1 MNTKDT
7 EKTDGTKATPEA
19 GGEAAATPSAEE
31 GTATATA
38 TQDGPTTHSDG
49 DVSAAPDAAGAS
61 DAPDAADVT
70 DASDEADEADEDLEE
85 EAAAVAG
92 SSGLLSAAAGVVA
105 AGLGIVGLTGSWT
118 GRVAAERETLLGQIE
133 TAEGGSTAERIS
145 ALYGDAWH
153 ATALVNGM
161 FALVAL
167 IVGLTVLTRPGK
179 PGWVRAFGLGGAVL
193 GGLGL
198 LISIAMYFDLILSLP
213 AAGS

>member
-7 EKTDGTKATPEA
+7 EKTDGTTATGQTVEEA
-19 GGEAAATPSAEE
+19 VPAASAEESNGSNRETGADAQDGREAHSDDDVSAAATPTAE
-31 GTATATA
+31 T
-38 TQDGPTTHSDG
+38 
-49 DVSAAPDAAGAS
+49 
-61 DAPDAADVT
+61 DAADAADDEIE
-70 DASDEADEADEDLEE
+70 DAEAG
-85 EAAAVAG
+85 AANSAR
-92 SSGLLSAAAGVVA
+92 SSGLLSAAAGIVA
-105 AGLGIVGLTGSWT
+105 AGLGVVGLTGSWT
-118 GRVAAERETLLGQIE
+118 GRVAAERQTLLGQIE
-133 TAEGGSTAERIS
+133 TSEGGSTAERIS

>member
-7 EKTDGTKATPEA
+7 EKTDGTTATGQTVEEA
-19 GGEAAATPSAEE
+19 VPAASAEESNGSNRETGAGAQDGREAHSDDDVSAAATPTAE
-31 GTATATA
+31 T
-38 TQDGPTTHSDG
+38 
-49 DVSAAPDAAGAS
+49 
-61 DAPDAADVT
+61 DAADAADDEIE
-70 DASDEADEADEDLEE
+70 DAEAG
-85 EAAAVAG
+85 AASSAR
-92 SSGLLSAAAGVVA
+92 SSGLLSAAAGIVA
-105 AGLGIVGLTGSWT
+105 AGLGVVGLTGSWT
-118 GRVAAERETLLGQIE
+118 GRVAAERQTLLGQIE
-133 TAEGGSTAERIS
+133 TSQGGSTAERIS

-167 IVGLTVLTRPGK
+167 VVGLTVLTRPGK

>member
-7 EKTDGTKATPEA
+7 EKTDGTTATGQTVEEA
-19 GGEAAATPSAEE
+19 VPAASAEESNGSNRETGAGAQDGREAHSDDDVSTAATP
-31 GTATATA
+31 
-38 TQDGPTTHSDG
+38 TTE
-49 DVSAAPDAAGAS
+49 A
-61 DAPDAADVT
+61 DAADDEIE
-70 DASDEADEADEDLEE
+70 DADDAEATEAD
-85 EAAAVAG
+85 AANSAR
-92 SSGLLSAAAGVVA
+92 SSGLLSAAAGIVA
-105 AGLGIVGLTGSWT
+105 AGLGVVGLTGSWT
-118 GRVAAERETLLGQIE
+118 GRVAAERQTLLGQIE
-133 TAEGGSTAERIS
+133 TSQGGSTAERIS